1 LNTIGIIG
9 AMDEEVALLRETSEI
24 IAAKNILGS
33 DFYIAKN
40 NGKNIVIVKC
50 GIGKVN
56 AAICAQV
63 LIDHFAVDCIIN
75 IGVAGA
81 IFKDLKIGDVVVSTD
96 TVQHD
101 VDTSVLGDPVGT
113 IARMDESFFKAD
125 EKLIEL
131 AKIAGEQCTEHE
143 VYTGRIASGDQFIS
157 STEQKEK
164 IWKLFGAYC
173 AEMEG
178 AAIGHACYLNK
189 VPFVIIRSISDN
201 ADGEAGMSFSEFA
214 KIAAVNS
221 SKMVERL
228 LSNI

>member
-1 LNTIGIIG
+1 MNTIGIIG
-9 AMDEEVALLRETSEI
+9 AMDEEVALLREKAEI

-33 DFYIAKN
+33 DFYMAKY

-63 LIDHFAVDCIIN
+63 LIDHFAVDSIIN
-75 IGVAGA
+75 TGVAGA
-81 IFKDLKIGDVVVSTD
+81 IFKELKIGDVVISTD

-101 VDTSVLGDPVGT
+101 MDTSVLGDPVGT
-113 IARMDESFFKAD
+113 IPRMDESFFKAD
-125 EKLIEL
+125 ETLIEL
-131 AKIAGEQCTEHE
+131 AKAAGEQCTDHK

-157 STEQKEK
+157 SSEQKNK

-178 AAIGHACYLNK
+178 AAIGHACYLNR

-201 ADGEAGMSFSEFA
+201 ADGEAGMSFTEFTH
-214 KIAAVNS
+214 IAAVNS
-221 SKMVERL
+221 SKMVERVL
-228 LSNI
+228 DSL

>member
-1 LNTIGIIG
+1 MNTIGIIG
-9 AMDEEVALLRETSEI
+9 AMDEEVALLREKSEI

-33 DFYIAKN
+33 DFYMAKY
-40 NGKNIVIVKC
+40 NGKSIVIVKC

-63 LIDHFAVDCIIN
+63 LIDHFAVDCVIN

-81 IFKDLKIGDVVVSTD
+81 VFKDLKIGDVVISTD

-101 VDTSVLGDPVGT
+101 VDTSAFGDPVGT
-113 IARMDESFFKAD
+113 IPRMEESFFKAD

-131 AKIAGEQCTEHE
+131 AKAAGEQCTDHE

-157 STEQKEK
+157 STEQKNR

-178 AAIGHACYLNK
+178 AAIGHACFLNK

-201 ADGEAGMSFSEFA
+201 ADGEAGMSFAEFTQ
-214 KIAAVNS
+214 KAALNS
-221 SKMVERL
+221 TKMVEKL
-228 LSNI
+228 LASI